1 MICSRVEIKSN
12 SLELFKDDK
21 FLSEYIHNNIRLVI
35 EANFEVEHNRKEE
48 IVTIFSLP
56 NEVLDVEVNQVENTI
71 YIK

>member
-21 FLSEYIHNNIRLVI
+21 FLSGYNHNNIRLVI
-35 EANFEVEHNRKEE
+35 EANFEVEHDRKEE
-48 IVTIFSLP
+48 MVTIFSLP